1 MAKKGFASSI
11 GSALEGRSLQIDS
24 INKKEERP
32 ISAPVNRIVETEP
45 PRTETLVQSAPKE
58 NTPAQ
63 ELIIEEPKQI
73 SAASSVQKEEPE
85 KLVPIGFNLT
95 SEDARFIHRASIRN
109 EMSKEELFG
118 IIFSEMLDYEIDE
131 DDPDYK
137 LFSERFKKEVR
148 YTTRV
153 NEDLY
158 KKMRKTAT
166 ENYLKI
172 NGYINFVIRKYRLNH
187 ETV

>member
-172 NGYINFVIRKYRLNH
+172 NGYINFVIRKYRLKY

>member
-24 INKKEERP
+24 INKKDERP
-32 ISAPVNRIVETEP
+32 IPNPVNRVTKEVP
-45 PRTETLVQSAPKE
+45 PHTETLIQSAPKE
-58 NTPAQ
+58 DTPTQ
-63 ELIIEEPKQI
+63 ELIIEEPKQLRTI
-73 SAASSVQKEEPE
+73 NPVQKEESE

-95 SEDARFIHRASIRN
+95 SEDARFIHRTSIRN
-109 EMSKEELFG
+109 EISKEELFG

-131 DDPDYK
+131 EDPDYK

-172 NGYINFVIRKYRLNH
+172 NGYINFVIRKYRLKH